1 MLKTVSNDLANLSP
15 FELKDQLIALASSDA
30 QRMMLNAG
38 RGNPN
43 FLAMLPRL
51 AFLSLGEFALL
62 EAQRSYSYLDSGFG
76 GLPENQGIVQR
87 FETYAGNHAGAV
99 GVRFIRA
106 AIAYVKDQLGLD
118 QDVFLFE
125 MASAFLGCNYPTP
138 PRMLLHTEEIVK
150 AYLAQEM
157 LGATPRTGD
166 FSLFATEGGTA
177 AMTYI
182 FQSLKQ
188 NGLLHAG
195 DRIAIATPIFSPYL
209 EIPVLSQYGL
219 DIVDIRMDREAD
231 WQFPAAELQ
240 KLLDPAIKIFCL
252 VNPSNPPSTKMSDA
266 ALAQLADLV
275 AKKRPDLFIVTD
287 DVYGTFA
294 DDFVSVFARCTRNTL
309 LVYSF
314 SKFFGATG
322 WRLGVIA
329 LHDDNV
335 FDAALAKLPEA
346 EKARLDAR
354 YASLT
359 TKPRELRFIDRL
371 VADSRAVALNH
382 TAGLSGPQQLQM
394 ALFALN
400 GLMDREHRYKNAA
413 KELIR
418 QRYRTLYRTMGVAT
432 AWQGNDVNYYT
443 LIDLQ
448 EMGGKLYG
456 PEFEAWFIKGDR
468 GIDFLFRLA
477 RETGVVLL
485 PGNGF
490 EVVDTSARVSLA
502 NLTDHEYASIG
513 RFTRQILDEY
523 HQDFLESQESK
534 PPTAT
539 GGNPQSASRPTRST
553 AKAPVPHP

>member
-1 MLKTVSNDLANLSP
+1 MSDKAHSDVANLSP

-30 QRMMLNAG
+30 QRLMLNAG

-51 AFLSLGEFALL
+51 AFLSLGEFAML

-76 GLPENQGIVQR
+76 GLPEIQGIVQR
-87 FETYAGNHAGAV
+87 FETYAGNCRTSE
-99 GVRFIRA
+99 GVRFIQA
-106 AIAYVKDQLGLD
+106 AISYVKDQLGLK
-118 QDVFLFE
+118 QDIFLLE
-125 MASAFLGCNYPTP
+125 MAGAFLGCNYPTP

-150 AYLAQEM
+150 AYLVQEM
-157 LGATPRTGD
+157 LGDTHSAGN

-182 FQSLKQ
+182 FQSLHQ
-188 NGLLHAG
+188 NGLLQRG
-195 DRIAIATPIFSPYL
+195 DKIGIGTPIFSPYL
-209 EIPVLSQYGL
+209 EIPVLAEYGL
-219 DIVDIRMDREAD
+219 EIVDIRMDGHAD
-231 WQFPAAELQ
+231 WQFPGSEQ
-240 KLLDPAIKIFCL
+240 EKLKDPAIKIFCL
-252 VNPSNPPSTKMSDA
+252 VNPSNPPSTKMSDV

-275 AKKRPDLFIVTD
+275 ANTRPDLFIVTD

-294 DDFVSVFARCTRNTL
+294 DDFVSIFAKCPRNTL
-309 LVYSF
+309 CVYSF

-335 FDAALAKLPEA
+335 FDAALAAQPEA
-346 EKARLDAR
+346 QKKRLDAR

-359 TKPRELRFIDRL
+359 TKPRDLRFIDRL

-413 KELIR
+413 KSLIR
-418 QRYRTLYRTMGVAT
+418 KRYRTLYRTMGVAT
-432 AWQGNDVNYYT
+432 VAGPNDVDYYT

-456 PEFEAWFIKGDR
+456 PEFEAWFIESDL

-513 RFTRQILDEY
+513 RFARQILDEY
-523 HQDFLESQESK
+523 FRDF
-534 PPTAT
+534 TNN
-539 GGNPQSASRPTRST
+539 NPH
-553 AKAPVPHP
+553 KAPHPAVRHPGTGNHSVKAAIKTLEPHA